1 MKVSIQFTANLVLE
15 NIELS
20 EEKTAEI
27 MSYYEENGTLSDEM
41 VEMVMNDPTADLFV
55 EEVISI
61 DDIFESLEDDD
72 DDDEDDDDEDDEDE
86 EDDDED
92 K

>member
-61 DDIFESLEDDD
+61 DDIFESLEEDEEDDDD
-72 DDDEDDDDEDDEDE
+72 DDDEEEEDED
-86 EDDDED
+86 
-92 K
+92 

>member
-61 DDIFESLEDDD
+61 DDIFESLEEDEEDDDD
-72 DDDEDDDDEDDEDE
+72 DDDEEEDDED
-86 EDDDED
+86 
-92 K
+92 

>member
-27 MSYYEENGTLSDEM
+27 LSYYEEHGTLSDDM

-61 DDIFESLEDDD
+61 DDIFESLEDDE
-72 DDDEDDDDEDDEDE
+72 DEDDEDDEDDEEE
-86 EDDDED
+86 EDEDED
-92 K
+92 